1 MSEDKDTAPS
11 HSNPPQSWPKVIGAA
26 IAAASLVASVAWGL
40 IEVRGNDVWAPK
52 ETTAEHIEELQ
63 EYIKRTPDDYVK
75 RTEWL
80 SGQAADAKGIE
91 KFQDEQR
98 QFWSEQR
105 AVNRE
110 ILNRLPR

>member
-1 MSEDKDTAPS
+1 MSEEPTSPNS
-11 HSNPPQSWPKVIGAA
+11 QSNPPQSWPKVIGAA
-26 IAAASLVASVAWGL
+26 IASASLVASVAWGL

-52 ETTAEHIEELQ
+52 ETTAAHIEKLEATIQ
-63 EYIKRTPDDYVK
+63 RSPDDYVK